1 MAGPALDRVLQRV
14 TGLKAVSGGWVAR
27 CPAHDDKI
35 QSLQISER
43 EDLSVGLHCHAGCA
57 KQAMLAAMGL
67 TFPDLFSS
75 KEKEIVETY
84 DYRDLDG
91 TLLYQSVRMYP
102 KEFLQRR
109 PDKTQKDGWA
119 WNMLPFAKNH
129 VPYRLPD
136 LKGQNVV
143 VVVEGEKDA
152 NRLWK
157 LGIPATTNVG
167 GAEKWTAS
175 DTKAL
180 VSAGVQRIIIIPD
193 NDPAGYRHALK
204 VGKFAKAQNLAV
216 STIELPDLGPKQDVS
231 DWLSNGGSK
240 ETLEAL
246 IAAMPYVLPQMPA
259 SPTII
264 NPTPSLPTPEPLP
277 DSLPDPL
284 KYRIGATVGAGA
296 AESFRDRYADR
307 LRFDHTEQSWFVWS
321 GHRWAR
327 DDNDEVMRLALE
339 HSRRWGQEVIG
350 AAADFTDRKRWQDY
364 TLKLERRPDRIAML
378 ADARAMPPFAVSG
391 TKWDRDPWLLG
402 VQNGVVDLRTGH
414 LANGNPADYIS
425 QQIAAPYGHAECPRW
440 LQFLDEVFNGDK
452 ELINFVH
459 RAVGYSLTGDMREQ
473 CFFLCTGGGS
483 NGKSKFLSALEAVF
497 GSYGQRATMKLFV
510 GEASDFH
517 MAELVNRR
525 MVFASET
532 KPGLRI
538 NEHIVKS
545 LTGGETQQAERKH
558 QHPFKF
564 QPVSKIWLGMNE
576 LPKVADDSYGFW
588 RRVRLIPFTQTFSGS
603 TDDKLLM
610 DKLVAELPG
619 ILAWAV
625 QGALAWQQDGLV
637 PPAAV
642 MKWTDDYQNAE
653 DPLSEFIAERCNYD
667 EHGIETFSAIFAAY
681 NSWAEQQ
688 KIPRLDRLTRRSM
701 GIHLKRRFVE
711 KDLNGM
717 RRYGG
722 IKLRGSLY
730 DGIVSFD
737 EVPDE

>member
-119 WNMLPFAKNH
+119 WNMLPFAKSH

-246 IAAMPYVLPQMPA
+246 IAAMPYVLPQTPA
-259 SPTII
+259 GPAII
-264 NPTPSLPTPEPLP
+264 NPTPPEPEPEPVLEP
-277 DSLPDPL
+277 DELANPTTAFND
-284 KYRIGATVGAGA
+284 TQAGA
-296 AESFRDRYADR
+296 AEAFVARFGYKLRY
-307 LRFDHTEQSWFVWS
+307 DHTREQWFVWDGNFWRPDS
-321 GHRWAR
+321 DEGIIRLGLEHAKRWA
-327 DDNDEVMRLALE
+327 
-339 HSRRWGQEVIG
+339 HEVISEPDWTSRKKWQ
-350 AAADFTDRKRWQDY
+350 DFTRR
-364 TLKLERRPDRIAML
+364 LERRAELIAMITT
-378 ADARAMPPFAVSG
+378 ARAFHPITVG
-391 TKWDRDPWLLG
+391 VNQWDLNPWLLG
-402 VQNGVVDLRTGH
+402 VPNGVVNLQTGH
-414 LANGNPADYIS
+414 LLNGNPTDFVS
-425 QQIAAPYGHAECPRW
+425 QQAAAPYGHAECPRW
-440 LQFLDEVFNGDK
+440 LQFLDEVFQGDTD
-452 ELINFVH
+452 LINFVH

-473 CFFLCTGGGS
+473 CFFSATGGGS
-483 NGKSKFLSALEAVF
+483 NGKSIFLSTLEAMF
-497 GSYGQRATMKLFV
+497 GTYGQRATMKLFV
-510 GEASDFH
+510 GDASDFH
-517 MAELVNRR
+517 MAELMGIRLVL
-525 MVFASET
+525 ASET

-538 NEHIVKS
+538 NEHIIKS
-545 LTGGETQQAERKH
+545 PDRRR
-558 QHPFKF
+558 
-564 QPVSKIWLGMNE
+564 
-576 LPKVADDSYGFW
+576 VADGRAKASASLQVQTHRENLAGHE
-588 RRVRLIPFTQTFSGS
+588 RV
-603 TDDKLLM
+603 
-610 DKLVAELPG
+610 A
-619 ILAWAV
+619 
-625 QGALAWQQDGLV
+625 QGDG
-637 PPAAV
+637 
-642 MKWTDDYQNAE
+642 
-653 DPLSEFIAERCNYD
+653 
-667 EHGIETFSAIFAAY
+667 
-681 NSWAEQQ
+681 
-688 KIPRLDRLTRRSM
+688 
-701 GIHLKRRFVE
+701 
-711 KDLNGM
+711 
-717 RRYGG
+717 
-722 IKLRGSLY
+722 
-730 DGIVSFD
+730 
-737 EVPDE
+737 